1 MMKPRI
7 EFKHVLGEL
16 SVNRHDPCEILRELL
31 SNSYDARATNI
42 LYSPLIEERGLIFYD
57 NGTGLH
63 TAKQTNGIT
72 PWEAFFSIGKSTKMK
87 GAEIGYKCQGSKLC
101 FASSRILI
109 ATKES
114 SKNKVWHFKIINNP
128 RQNLDVTFDITPTVE
143 SDISSII
150 STFLPSPSSQS
161 SDAIGN
167 LVGTIEKGKPK
178 TATLVIIDGLDTE
191 NFGRYFSF
199 GKKPE
204 ESYVYNYIR
213 FFTKHGDTRYLN
225 KGQGFALNVT
235 LQISSAIKPAALK
248 LYSSKKLEVD
258 VPFGYPYLEIGKG
271 DIEIKSPSQVSRLRD
286 GRFYSRA
293 AKAFSVGGENY
304 SVVMAIDGNRRSHE
318 EYKAL
323 DRKGKTK
330 SGLRLSD
337 QRGFFISV
345 SGIKICKYLDI
356 LNELDDYKVLA
367 EGESPSNFSIIIDGG
382 FDLVT
387 NRNSLSKKAF
397 DTLSNPD
404 FIKEIK
410 SFLDHIKNV
419 DKVFLELLSRLRR
432 ESTENRLN
440 DQMEILAD
448 SSEQLKIRER
458 FRIEDASQKKHL
470 FLSPM
475 PGEEYLVGV
484 LYAVL
489 CNMVPPSSPLASYWK
504 KVLTFSTQGIDSLG
518 MKDENATSP
527 LDKDNIRSIEY
538 KFEFNNFG
546 PFNHALAIV
555 DFIIAWTVV
564 VNEAEPVSDTYTC
577 FGSITK
583 SKEHDF
589 VWEISEIESSD
600 GSQYPTRFVTVI
612 CLKDLITKTFGT
624 TFKTPQQL
632 KKVTA
637 KK

>member
-1 MMKPRI
+1 MRPRI

-16 SVNRHDPCEILRELL
+16 SVNRHDPCEVLRELI
-31 SNSYDARATNI
+31 SNSYDAGAGKI

-57 NGTGLH
+57 NGSGLH
-63 TAKQTNGIT
+63 TTKHVNGIT

-87 GAEIGYKCQGSKLC
+87 GAGIGYKCQGSKLC

-114 SKNKVWHFKIINNP
+114 ATSKSWRYKIVDNP
-128 RQNLDVTFDITPTVE
+128 RHNLDTTFDITPKIENEV
-143 SDISSII
+143 SLIISS
-150 STFLPSPSSQS
+150 FLPSPSSQS
-161 SDAIGN
+161 SEAIEN
-167 LVGTIEKGKPK
+167 LLADISKDKPR

-199 GKKPE
+199 GKRPE

-213 FFTKHGDTRYLN
+213 FYTKHGDTRFLT
-225 KGQGFALNVT
+225 KQQGFAPNVI
-235 LQISSAIKPAALK
+235 LQISNSIKPAELK
-248 LYSSKKLEVD
+248 LYGSKKMTIEI
-258 VPFGYPYLEIGKG
+258 PFGYPYLESAKA
-271 DIEIKSPSQVSRLRD
+271 DVDIKSPFQVSRLRD

-293 AKAFSVGGENY
+293 AKAFSVGGESY

-318 EYKAL
+318 EYNAL

-330 SGLRLSD
+330 SGLRLSE
-337 QRGFFISV
+337 QRGVCISV
-345 SGIKICKYLDI
+345 SGIRICKYLDI
-356 LNELDDYKVLA
+356 LNELDDYKVMA
-367 EGESPSNFSIIIDGG
+367 EGESPSHFSIIIDGD

-410 SFLDHIKNV
+410 LFLDQRRKV
-419 DKVFLELLSRLRR
+419 DKVFSELLSRLKR

-440 DQMEILAD
+440 EQIQILNESRD
-448 SSEQLKIRER
+448 QLKTRER
-458 FRIEDASQKKHL
+458 FRINSVAGEEHF

-489 CNMVPPSSPLASYWK
+489 YNLVPPGSTYYPFWK
-504 KVLTFSTQGIDSLG
+504 KILTFSTQGIDSLG
-518 MKDENATSP
+518 MKDEKASGP
-527 LDKDNIRSIEY
+527 LQKDNIQSVEY
-538 KFEFNNFG
+538 KYEFSNSG

-555 DFIIAWTVV
+555 DFIVAWTVDID
-564 VNEAEPVSDTYTC
+564 EAEQVKDTFTC
-577 FGSITK
+577 YGTIAK
-583 SKEHDF
+583 SKKYDF
-589 VWEISEIESSD
+589 VWEITEIESND
-600 GSQYPTRFVTVI
+600 GSQYSTRLVSVI
-612 CLKDLITKTFGT
+612 CLRDLIEKTFGV
-624 TFKTPQQL
+624 TFKTPPLQ
-632 KKVTA
+632 KNI
-637 KK
+637 

>member
-258 VPFGYPYLEIGKG
+258 VPFG
-271 DIEIKSPSQVSRLRD
+271 
-286 GRFYSRA
+286 
-293 AKAFSVGGENY
+293 
-304 SVVMAIDGNRRSHE
+304 
-318 EYKAL
+318 
-323 DRKGKTK
+323 
-330 SGLRLSD
+330 
-337 QRGFFISV
+337 
-345 SGIKICKYLDI
+345 
-356 LNELDDYKVLA
+356 
-367 EGESPSNFSIIIDGG
+367 
-382 FDLVT
+382 
-387 NRNSLSKKAF
+387 
-397 DTLSNPD
+397 
-404 FIKEIK
+404 
-410 SFLDHIKNV
+410 
-419 DKVFLELLSRLRR
+419 
-432 ESTENRLN
+432 
-440 DQMEILAD
+440 
-448 SSEQLKIRER
+448 
-458 FRIEDASQKKHL
+458 
-470 FLSPM
+470 
-475 PGEEYLVGV
+475 
-484 LYAVL
+484 
-489 CNMVPPSSPLASYWK
+489 
-504 KVLTFSTQGIDSLG
+504 
-518 MKDENATSP
+518 
-527 LDKDNIRSIEY
+527 
-538 KFEFNNFG
+538 
-546 PFNHALAIV
+546 
-555 DFIIAWTVV
+555 
-564 VNEAEPVSDTYTC
+564 
-577 FGSITK
+577 
-583 SKEHDF
+583 
-589 VWEISEIESSD
+589 
-600 GSQYPTRFVTVI
+600 
-612 CLKDLITKTFGT
+612 
-624 TFKTPQQL
+624 
-632 KKVTA
+632 
-637 KK
+637 